1 MAKRR
6 VDALHAEWRRTAV
19 ALLKAQADNWA
30 VGRAHQIEADRLA
43 EQHTTALAE
52 QSAHYATNPRV
63 DDAGDGEAPQDSPPG
78 DAQRQSEPSGVISAP
93 SARNPSPDAHTK
105 PQEPTT

>member
-1 MAKRR
+1 MARQIRTTRQARRLRHKAELIMAKRR

-43 EQHTTALAE
+43 EQHTTTLAE
-52 QSAHYATNPRV
+52 QSKRFTETPMNS
-63 DDAGDGEAPQDSPPG
+63 DDGRDE
-78 DAQRQSEPSGVISAP
+78 
-93 SARNPSPDAHTK
+93 
-105 PQEPTT
+105 